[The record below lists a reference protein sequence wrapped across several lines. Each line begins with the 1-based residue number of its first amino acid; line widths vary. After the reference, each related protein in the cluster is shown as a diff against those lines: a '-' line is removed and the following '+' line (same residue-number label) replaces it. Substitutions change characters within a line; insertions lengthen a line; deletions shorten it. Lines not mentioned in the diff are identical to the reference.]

1 MYRLLRTTSQEE
13 SRVGW
18 ARCYLCV
25 CVCVCVIRPAA
36 GWGDLG
42 YTALY
47 YIFCNATGV
56 RGSRTGG
63 KSTHE
68 VFLAHTSQSF
78 TWSFVLRALD
88 AGFSRGHLP
97 DLQRLS
103 HLLYT
108 HRFIRI
114 YEIGLTLASLFS
126 CCKLTTLSIPQQTM
140 SRKLCPIICIASRPN
155 GGSPRLSRRTARR
168 AQVAAAC
175 S

>member
-36 GWGDLG
+36 GRGDLG
-42 YTALY
+42 YILY
-47 YIFCNATGV
+47 ILQCDGRKINA
-56 RGSRTGG
+56 RGL
-63 KSTHE
+63 
-68 VFLAHTSQSF
+68 FLAHTSQSF

-140 SRKLCPIICIASRPN
+140 SRKLCPIIRIASRPN